1 MLIYINF
8 SFYFLGLDKVYFK
21 NYFANELI
29 LYKMSRRVLSDI
41 KRSAPPRVLY
51 LIKHSYACF
60 K

>member
-8 SFYFLGLDKVYFK
+8 IFGFLGLDKLKFILKITSPMNSYKINRFFK
-21 NYFANELI
+21 PA
-29 LYKMSRRVLSDI
+29 
-41 KRSAPPRVLY
+41 PRVLY